1 MKHSFGKLT
10 RKFKDRLCYKA
21 LPPVVDWLTAI
32 SVRRASKKLKAEEV
46 KCLLLDNTVLHHG
59 VTHETAWIATGPKK
73 WGDIEIDTGYA
84 ARIPVHD
91 DSDRSEAGESVRYL
105 PGIVS
110 LAKQGSISLAIS
122 EELRDEQWTQPAGRF
137 RGYGIYDFSFFKDL
151 KLEVVKDPDYTVTFG
166 SSHLG
171 SPSLEE
177 QRKQRLDAK
186 TDPLYK
192 SLVSV
197 LGPKNSQDAWHI
209 TTAERHDCYCFLTM
223 DFKLIKN
230 VRSQSNNSAIKSLKT
245 KVMTPE
251 EFGKKF
257 NLIPINP
264 RLYSYHMADYP
275 VKHDTNWPDS
285 KRRKPGREH
294 T

>member
-1 MKHSFGKLT
+1 MKKS
-10 RKFKDRLCYKA
+10 KDRFYYKV
-21 LPPVVDWLTAI
+21 LPKVVDWLTSI
-32 SVRRASKKLKAEEV
+32 SVRRASKKLKIEKV
-46 KCLLLDNTVLHHG
+46 KRLLLDNTVLHHG
-59 VTHETAWIATGPKK
+59 VTHETAWIATGPEN

-84 ARIPVHD
+84 ARIPVYD
-91 DSDRSEAGESVRYL
+91 DSDRTDAGKSVKYL

-122 EELRDEQWTQPAGRF
+122 EELQDEQWTQPVGRF
-137 RGYGIYDFSFFKDL
+137 RGYGIYDFYFFKDL
-151 KLEVVKDPDYTVTFG
+151 KLEVIKDPDYTITIG
-166 SSHLG
+166 PSHLG
-171 SPSLEE
+171 IPSLEE
-177 QRKQRLDAK
+177 QRKRRLEAK
-186 TDPLYK
+186 TGPLYR

-209 TTAERHDCYCFLTM
+209 TTAERNDCYCFLTM

-230 VRSQSNNSAIKSLKT
+230 VRAQSKNSAIKSLKT

-251 EFGKKF
+251 EFGKRF
-257 NLIPINP
+257 NLVPINP
-264 RLYSYHMADYP
+264 RLYSYHRADYP

-285 KRRKPGREH
+285 KRRKPSRKH